1 MNFEKFKKNL
11 EDMKMNLDF
20 MSDMNKEILNM
31 IKDKKQKKEFA
42 EISADT
48 QIAIESIKKG
58 DMSALTNLQEK
69 YADQDNK

>member
-1 MNFEKFKKNL
+1 MDFQKFRKNL

-20 MSDMNKEILNM
+20 MSEMNKDILSM
-31 IKDKKQKKEFA
+31 IKDKKQKEQFS

-48 QIAIESIKKG
+48 KNAIELIKKG
-58 DMSALTNLQEK
+58 DISALTKLQEK